1 MCLALRL
8 VGDIMLCE
16 DAFAIAFLFKRMR
29 GTGFVLKPV
38 GFENGDILISNYFWL
53 GLRMHHLPSDI
64 V

>member
-1 MCLALRL
+1 
-8 VGDIMLCE
+8 MLCE